1 MSAAAPALAELRL
14 ETTRRGQLR
23 LAVPGVPRQGHPT
36 GQQEPCTR
44 CAAAGV
50 PRLGVSRSG
59 PGSPPLCMSCWRGEQ
74 QRRARVEAQRQVAQ
88 GWAEVGAAAA
98 CPVCGPG
105 EGAQLPEV
113 EDLLPGPAI
122 ETARV
127 RRRRD
132 EHRDRPAPARGD
144 CWWCGDRS
152 WLANLRWQFGLDQE
166 AAADA
171 EQERVDA
178 EFARIAAVAEAEATV
193 ADLTGWVERLQR
205 ILTGYARGNGWGRA
219 VELAA
224 DAYARLDAARTSRR
238 GRPPVVPRLV
248 ATVIAADS
256 RYESGRQAL
265 PGRERTAWL
274 IGHSDRAVYDAWQQL
289 AGDEDDRWARRTRI
303 GGRNSLE
310 RRVET
315 GRWNDR
321 AEFDVRPLLR
331 SPIDPATRAAY
342 VPEAL
347 TTLGRL
353 LEHAQQLLDAAQA
366 ELDGLYAP
374 TGQVPDWGDHARRAQ
389 ARQATRRVVAAT
401 ATPEAAAKISRNICR
416 SHPVTTGEYVSS
428 CSVWGLRF
436 SRPTVIHSRHCRAG
450 QPADGRKD
458 GASRSPTRSSSADLE
473 TCGPSPA
480 RPRPPSLKRP
490 RTPDA
495 TKGTPQRSR
504 PSWADWAYD
513 LAREFIP
520 RVPWLQAERLPAVAA
535 VLGARLGPE
544 WTAAAVLAWLV
555 EARPQPLMDQ
565 PERPLRY
572 LAAVLDEALKVE
584 DLAPPYPARAHT
596 EYRHQLAL
604 DQHHAAQARQAATQ
618 ADHDARNAA
627 AAAAT
632 GTGLAA
638 FRAERTRLGHRADPG
653 QAWPPVAQPGAGRR
667 AGWRPDEDRDQHP
680 DPAAAAQTTAD
691 STESA
696 VTGAGAPILGQ
707 PRGQGQLD
715 DPLQA
720 APALPHGQRQR
731 VDDLGPDPDRQ
742 RYPLGHTPQAPPST
756 ARSAGQHAAREL
768 AGRHQADPEPELP
781 TPDLPPLPPAA
792 PAPRDSDALHA
803 RALARARRERHRR
816 QLGLPDSPL
825 GHDGSRS
832 A

>member
-23 LAVPGVPRQGHPT
+23 LAVPGVPRQRHPT

-44 CAAAGV
+44 CAAIGV

-98 CPVCGPG
+98 AAACPVCGPG
-105 EGAQLPEV
+105 EGGQLPDV
-113 EDLLPGPAI
+113 EALLPGPAVEI
-122 ETARV
+122 ARV

-132 EHRDRPAPARGD
+132 EHRDRPAPARGG

-152 WLANLRWQFGLDQE
+152 WLANLRWQFELDQ
-166 AAADA
+166 AAAPAA

-193 ADLTGWVERLQR
+193 ADLTGWVARLQR

-238 GRPPVVPRLV
+238 GRPPAVPRLV

-274 IGHSDRAVYDAWQQL
+274 IGHSDRAVYNAWQLL
-289 AGDEDDRWARRTRI
+289 AGHEDDRWARRTRI

-310 RRVET
+310 RRAET

-331 SPIDPATRAAY
+331 SPIDPAARAAY

-366 ELDGLYAP
+366 ELDGLHAP
-374 TGQVPDWGDHARRAQ
+374 TGHVPDWGDHARRAQ
-389 ARQATRRVVAAT
+389 ARQATQRVVAAT

-416 SHPVTTGEYVSS
+416 SHSVTTGECISS
-428 CSVWGLRF
+428 CFGWGLRF
-436 SRPTVIHSRHCRAG
+436 SRPTVIHARHCRARW
-450 QPADGRKD
+450 PADGRRD
-458 GASRSPTRSSSADLE
+458 GASRSPTKKGSADLE
-473 TCGPSPA
+473 RHGTSPA
-480 RPRPPSLKRP
+480 RLRPPSLERP

-495 TKGTPQRSR
+495 TGGTPQRSR
-504 PSWADWAYD
+504 PRVRPSWAYWAYD

-520 RVPWLQAERLPAVAA
+520 RVSWLQAERLPAVAA

-555 EARPQPLMDQ
+555 EARPRPLLDQ
-565 PERPLRY
+565 PDHPLKY
-572 LAAVLDEALKVE
+572 LAAVLDEALTVE
-584 DLAPPYPARAHT
+584 DLVPPYPARAHT
-596 EYRHQLAL
+596 EYRHQLAI
-604 DQHHAAQARQAATQ
+604 DQHHAAQARLAATL
-618 ADHDARNAA
+618 ADYDDRDAA

-638 FRAERTRLGHRADPG
+638 FQAERARLAAARRTRSPLGHRGDPDDAG
-653 QAWPPVAQPGAGRR
+653 AGPGEAWPPVAQPGAGLP
-667 AGWRPDEDRDQHP
+667 AGWRPGEDREQRP
-680 DPAAAAQTTAD
+680 DPGRAD
-691 STESA
+691 
-696 VTGAGAPILGQ
+696 
-707 PRGQGQLD
+707 
-715 DPLQA
+715 
-720 APALPHGQRQR
+720 
-731 VDDLGPDPDRQ
+731 
-742 RYPLGHTPQAPPST
+742 
-756 ARSAGQHAAREL
+756 
-768 AGRHQADPEPELP
+768 GR
-781 TPDLPPLPPAA
+781 
-792 PAPRDSDALHA
+792 
-803 RALARARRERHRR
+803 
-816 QLGLPDSPL
+816 
-825 GHDGSRS
+825 
-832 A
+832 